1 MKKKNAGFV
10 LVETLIVSVFI
21 MALFTYLYTK
31 IIPLS
36 GEFEKR
42 QYYDDL
48 DTTYV
53 LFHTRKLLKETN
65 FSFPT
70 YQCYT
75 PSDFPDSVQSYL
87 IDSGVNKLCIVP
99 YQINEQTRTNLTD
112 STKGGF
118 SDRAWQEYIEYLP
131 EFSYKD
137 ETYTN
142 FYSGYSRMIIEMSSP
157 FLVNAKNSHDPGV
170 RFGNLEVN
178 P

>member
-1 MKKKNAGFV
+1 MVLLKKKNAGFV

-31 IIPLS
+31 IIPLP

-65 FSFPT
+65 FSFPSF
-70 YQCYT
+70 QCYT
-75 PSDFPDSVQSYL
+75 SSNFPAAVKTYLMDSN
-87 IDSGVNKLCIVP
+87 VNKLCITT
-99 YQINEQTRTNLTD
+99 YRIDEATKNNL
-112 STKGGF
+112 KKEF
-118 SDRAWQEYIEYLP
+118 SSRAWQEYIDFLP
-131 EFSYKD
+131 DFSYKD
-137 ETYTN
+137 ETYN
-142 FYSGYSRMIIEMSSP
+142 HFYQGYSRMIIEMETP
-157 FLVNAKNSHDPGV
+157 FVNNAKNSHDPEV

>member
-1 MKKKNAGFV
+1 MVLLKKKNAGFV

-48 DTTYV
+48 DTTYI
-53 LFHTRKLLKETN
+53 LFQTRKLLKESN
-65 FSFPT
+65 FSFPSF
-70 YQCYT
+70 QCYT
-75 PSDFPDSVQSYL
+75 SLDFPSPVKSYL
-87 IDSGVNKLCIVP
+87 VDSGVNKLCITSYRLGEDVKE
-99 YQINEQTRTNLTD
+99 NLKQT
-112 STKGGF
+112 F
-118 SDRAWQEYIEYLP
+118 SERAWQDYIDYLP
-131 EFSYKD
+131 DFSYKD
-137 ETYTN
+137 ETYNN
-142 FYSGYSRMIIEMSSP
+142 FYQGYSRMIIEMKTP
-157 FLVNAKNSHDPGV
+157 FLNNAKNSHDPGV